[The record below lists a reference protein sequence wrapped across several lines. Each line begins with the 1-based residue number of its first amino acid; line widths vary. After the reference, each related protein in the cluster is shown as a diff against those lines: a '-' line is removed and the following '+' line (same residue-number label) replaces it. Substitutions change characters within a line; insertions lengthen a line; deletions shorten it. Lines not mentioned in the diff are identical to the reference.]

1 MNVLVIETSSLGD
14 RSYLVHDGQV
24 AVVIDPQRDID
35 RVQATAAQAAV
46 EITHIAETHIHND
59 YVTGGLEL
67 SAASG
72 ATYLV
77 NAADPVQYERTPIS
91 DGEQHAVGELTLRAV
106 ATPGHTET
114 HLTYVLTHGTE
125 QAVFSG
131 GSLLFGSVGRTDL
144 VDPAKTEA
152 LTHSQYAS
160 ARRIVD
166 EAESSA
172 QLYPTHG
179 FGSFCSSGP
188 ATAADSSTIDEQRR
202 DNHALTDPDEAH
214 FVRELIANLTAYPSY
229 YAHMSPA
236 NLQGPTPVDL
246 SVPQPLDATELQQR
260 LDAGEWVVDLRKR
273 VAFAEGHLTG
283 AVSFEYGDGSSFT
296 TFLGWTLPWG
306 EQFTLAGSKKE
317 VEQGIRDLSR
327 IGIDSPDAAI
337 GDGPS
342 DMAPT
347 APTSAYPRVDWE
359 NFLAGRPDDEAVLD
373 VRRADE
379 YQASHIVGAVNIPL
393 HEVLTRMD
401 EVPAGPVWVHCGSGY
416 RAGVAAS
423 LLQRGGKDPIHI
435 DAAFPD
441 AEPAGVPIES

>member
-1 MNVLVIETSSLGD
+1 MNVIVIETSSLGD

-35 RVQATAAQAAV
+35 RVLDTAALAGV

-67 SAASG
+67 AAETG

-77 NAADPVQYERTPIS
+77 NAADPVRYERTSIS
-91 DGEQHAVGELTLRAV
+91 DGEQLSVGEMTLRAV
-106 ATPGHTET
+106 ATAGHTET
-114 HLTYVLTHGTE
+114 HLAYVVTHAGE
-125 QAVFSG
+125 EAVFSG

-144 VDPAKTEA
+144 VDPTKTEV
-152 LTHSQYAS
+152 LTHAQYAS
-160 ARRIVD
+160 ARRLVD
-166 EAESSA
+166 EAQSSA

-188 ATAADSSTIDEQRR
+188 ATGADSSTVGEQR
-202 DNHALTDPDEAH
+202 DNNHALTDTDEAH

-229 YAHMSPA
+229 YAHMGPA
-236 NLQGPTPVDL
+236 NLNGPEPVDL
-246 SVPQPLDATELQQR
+246 SVPQPLDATELHRR
-260 LDAGEWVVDLRKR
+260 LDAGDWVVDLRGR
-273 VAFAEGHLTG
+273 VAFAQDHLSG

-296 TFLGWTLPWG
+296 TFLGWTLPYG
-306 EQFTLAGSKKE
+306 DRITLVGSEHE
-317 VEQGIRDLSR
+317 VEQAIRDLSR

-337 GDGPS
+337 GDGPH
-342 DMAPT
+342 DMAPSV
-347 APTSAYPRVDWE
+347 PTSHYRQVDWE
-359 NFLAGRPDDEAVLD
+359 GFLAQRPEEETVLD
-373 VRRADE
+373 VRRSDE
-379 YQASHIVGAVNIPL
+379 YQESHLVGAVNIPL
-393 HEVLTRMD
+393 HEILTRAH

-423 LLQRGGKDPIHI
+423 LLQRAGKNPIHI

-441 AEPAGVPIES
+441 AEGAGVSLEQ